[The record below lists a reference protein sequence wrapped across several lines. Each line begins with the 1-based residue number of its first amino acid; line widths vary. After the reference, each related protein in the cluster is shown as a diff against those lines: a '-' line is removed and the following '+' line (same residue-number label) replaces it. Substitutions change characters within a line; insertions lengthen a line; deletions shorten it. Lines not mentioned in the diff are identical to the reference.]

1 MQVRIT
7 NVVKPP
13 EPLPAFEPVTL
24 AAPDEPDEEPP
35 PAGAPA
41 FARSGKDDPTR
52 NQSERWRA
60 ALETVREASTRLGA
74 SLSHARLLWMRPGDI
89 CVGYA
94 KAADFHRAQLS
105 GAGKI
110 TVEQALSRHFGRTT
124 VLTVDPRPEAAASA
138 PPSVAEQAQEQRA
151 ARDRG
156 ADQKVRAHPAL
167 ASILRV
173 LGGEIEHV
181 QVLEPER
188 PAVPEPPPEPEDRN

>member
-1 MQVRIT
+1 MRVT
-7 NVVKPP
+7 NAARPP
-13 EPLPAFEPVTL
+13 EPVPSFEPVAL
-24 AAPDEPDEEPP
+24 SAPEEPEEEPP

-52 NQSERWRA
+52 SQSERWRA

-74 SLSHARLLWMRPGDI
+74 SLSHARVLWLRPGDI
-89 CVGYA
+89 CVGYV
-94 KAADFHRAQLS
+94 KSSDFHRAQLS
-105 GAGKI
+105 GAGKA

-124 VLTVDPRPEAAASA
+124 VLSVDPRPEAAESA
-138 PPSVAEQAQEQRA
+138 PPSVADQAHEQRA

-173 LGGEIEHV
+173 LGGEIEHI

-188 PAVPEPPPEPEDRN
+188 PSAREPLVEPEDRN